1 MSALTALT
9 SAPPQA
15 GAQDR
20 PFEAA
25 APADRLQHILYTLGK
40 AYLQRHQYAEAFEK
54 YRELLQAGGDR
65 ADFVSEAATAALGM
79 KNSSDEA
86 LALYEKALAQNPDST
101 FLKLGLPALFIE
113 RNVTSAFAIDLC
125 ERVAELS
132 PENEPA
138 IRLHL
143 KKHYE
148 TNGFFEKAL
157 EEEQKAV
164 FSNRDDK
171 AIREYLERL
180 WWEDKFSKANAALN
194 TAGRRN
200 GDGSNFARELALN
213 FAYEH
218 LANGV
223 IGDDAHALGA
233 TLSALALLN
242 PAQTLLDFSDHLIL
256 RSVLPDGDLSQYFS
270 NSEIDLKRISFDAPS
285 LAAIFKATSAPLP
298 YERKEADSAPL
309 PYKFT
314 DAERGRGGKNQQH
327 AKYVAGP
334 FDVQREI
341 IDLLKRPEEDK
352 EERSL
357 SHAECEGVLMVRAIN
372 QQGIEV
378 PEKVLH
384 LLTKHL
390 LQLPDSA
397 LRLSETTFVSLAKD
411 PLLQIRAMI
420 DFMQSLEEYNA
431 VAAATE
437 RFSLAGCLQLT
448 RPLSKSDHR
457 ANLTAFIECLHLLR
471 HAQRSMTQEAGAGM
485 LLLHADE
492 ARLLKLKSNGINLIF
507 MDRVRLL
514 PGKDAACAELI
525 WRNPLAQL
533 KEGQVYEFGRY
544 AIHKRLLKHSSY
556 GTYLATDVE
565 LDRPAAMKIVTTQDV
580 AAFRQKDD
588 LRGRIFERIRAIARL
603 SHPYLAY
610 IQDMGERDGIL
621 YVAREYI
628 EGKDLSEVTFHEE
641 HRDGE
646 ILVLLQKIV
655 RALIYA
661 ESKGVV
667 HLNLKPGNIWLSD
680 AQDLRMTDFRIP
692 GFTEDTTT
700 AHVLVPAHWRYVAPE
715 ILLGNAGDSRSDIYS
730 LGIIAYELIA
740 GWHPYSAAKSIQS
753 PHDLLKLKIAPL
765 AECEKPHH
773 KGWNDFVMR
782 AIQRQAEKR
791 FQNLAEMDDALRA
804 IQMEM
809 LQRDLNG
816 R

>member
-1 MSALTALT
+1 MSALTALP
-9 SAPPQA
+9 SAAPPSS
-15 GAQDR
+15 
-20 PFEAA
+20 
-25 APADRLQHILYTLGK
+25 APADRLQQILYTLGK

-54 YRELLQAGGDR
+54 YRELLQAGGER
-65 ADFVSEAATAALGM
+65 PDFFLEAATAALGM

-86 LALYEKALAQNPDST
+86 VALYEKALAQNPDAT
-101 FLKLGLPALFIE
+101 FLRFGLPALFVE
-113 RNVTSAFAIDLC
+113 RNITSPFAIDLC
-125 ERVAELS
+125 EKVAELS
-132 PENEPA
+132 PENEPV
-138 IRLHL
+138 IRLYL

-148 TNGFFEKAL
+148 AAGLFEKAL

-164 FSNRDDK
+164 FSNRDSG
-171 AIREYLERL
+171 AIRDYLEKL
-180 WWEDKFSKANAALN
+180 WWDDKFSKANSALN
-194 TAGRRN
+194 TAASRN
-200 GDGSNFARELALN
+200 GSAQHFVREIALSH
-213 FAYEH
+213 AYEH

-223 IGDDAHALGA
+223 ISDDMQALGA
-233 TLSALALLN
+233 TLSALMLLN
-242 PAQTLLDFSDHLIL
+242 PAHTLSDFSDHLVL
-256 RSVLPDGDLSQYFS
+256 RSALPDGDLSQYFS
-270 NSEIDLKRISFDAPS
+270 NSEIDIKRISFDAPS
-285 LAAIFKATSAPLP
+285 LAAIFKTA
-298 YERKEADSAPL
+298 
-309 PYKFT
+309 
-314 DAERGRGGKNQQH
+314 GKGQQH

-341 IDLLKRPEEDK
+341 IDLLRRPEEDK

-357 SHAECEGVLMVRAIN
+357 SHAECEGILMVRVVN

-384 LLTKHL
+384 LLTEHL

-431 VAAATE
+431 VAAAAE

-448 RPLSKSDHR
+448 RPLSKSDPR

-565 LDRPAAMKIVTTQDV
+565 LDRPAVMKIVTTQDV

-588 LRGRIFERIRAIARL
+588 LRGRLFARIRAIARL
-603 SHPYLAY
+603 SHPYIAY

-655 RALIYA
+655 RALVYA

-692 GFTEDTTT
+692 GFTEDATTS
-700 AHVLVPAHWRYVAPE
+700 HVLVPAHWRYVAPE
-715 ILLGNAGDSRSDIYS
+715 ILLGEAGDSRSDIYS
-730 LGIIAYELIA
+730 LGVLAYELIA
-740 GWHPYSAAKSIQS
+740 GRHPYSATKSIQS
-753 PHDLLKLKIAPL
+753 PHDLLKLKITPL
-765 AECEKPHH
+765 AECEKRHH
-773 KGWNDFVMR
+773 RGWDNFVMR
-782 AIQRQAEKR
+782 AVQRHADKR